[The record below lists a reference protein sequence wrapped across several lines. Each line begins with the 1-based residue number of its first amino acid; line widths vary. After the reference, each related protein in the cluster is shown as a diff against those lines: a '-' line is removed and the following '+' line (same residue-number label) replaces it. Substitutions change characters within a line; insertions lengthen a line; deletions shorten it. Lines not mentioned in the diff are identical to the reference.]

1 VIRTRVGY
9 AGGTT
14 SNPTYYNIGDHSE
27 TIQIDYDPAVISYE
41 ELLNIFWKSHDP
53 TYNPG
58 IFQSFSRQYL
68 SIIFYHGE
76 EQERLAMES
85 KQHEETK
92 RGEKIYTDIMPLSR
106 FYLAEDYHQKYYLR
120 QSSDLL
126 KEFSRIYPDTN
137 SLINSTAVT
146 RINGYLGGN
155 GTFEELQKQLNS
167 LGLSSSGEKRLLE
180 IGKATLSS
188 GNDSATCPLPN

>member
-1 VIRTRVGY
+1 MIRTRVGY

-27 TIQIDYDPAVISYE
+27 TVQIDYDPTVISYE
-41 ELLNIFWKSHDP
+41 ELLNIFWKTHDP
-53 TYNPG
+53 TYNPVALG
-58 IFQSFSRQYL
+58 SFSRQYL
-68 SIIFYHGE
+68 SVIFYHGE
-76 EQERLAMES
+76 EQERLATES
-85 KQHEETK
+85 KRREETK
-92 RGEKIYTDIMPLSR
+92 RGEKIYTDIMPFSR

-126 KEFSRIYPDTN
+126 KEFSRIYPDMN
-137 SLINSTAVT
+137 DLINSTAVT

-180 IGKATLSS
+180 IGKTTLSS